1 MSLAP
6 NIFDWARVE
15 RILKSMNDKLGTI
28 EHIMIDSEDQDRLEE
43 EK

>member
-15 RILKSMNDKLGTI
+15 RILKSMNEKLSTI
-28 EHIMIDSEDQDRLEE
+28 EQIMIDSENEEKLLEE
-43 EK
+43 E

>member
-15 RILKSMNDKLGTI
+15 RVLKSMNDKLSTI
-28 EHIMIDSEDQDRLEE
+28 EQIMIDSEDQDRFEDEE
-43 EK
+43 